1 MGLFAK
7 LFGFKVPCPWCG
19 APGARE
25 TFIGVY
31 CVNPR
36 CSCFDEDYARR
47 SAGEMP
53 FSRESRARPGGVLF
67 PAAPEPSAPPASPIE
82 IQYVNF
88 RGEHKTFVGDKSS
101 ARKKGAHLSIEVAPK
116 YKRIALKLEKIANRD
131 QVLRQIGSGR

>member
-1 MGLFAK
+1 MGLLAK

-25 TFIGVY
+25 SFIGVY

-47 SAGEMP
+47 SSGGMTFP
-53 FSRESRARPGGVLF
+53 REGREQPGGAPF
-67 PAAPEPSAPPASPIE
+67 PSALEPSAPPFSPIE
-82 IQYVNF
+82 VQYVNF

-101 ARKKGAHLSIEVAPK
+101 ARRKGAHLSIKVAPK
-116 YKRIALKLEKIANRD
+116 QKRIALKLAKIANRD
-131 QVLRQIGSGR
+131 QVLREIGSGW